1 MNKKEITHT
10 TFSSFIKELKPQ
22 FDDAKMTNYYS
33 QAYYETE
40 ETNGAVLG
48 FGIDLNGKEKTKK
61 GDYERH
67 LYIEFICI
75 DSTKKCYIKTID
87 ATYRKIYHF
96 ENGKTR
102 FSKKLSTDTLPNEL
116 QKRVADIVLFVETI
130 VLAYLKEI
138 DKENEENKTTE
149 ELIQELQELTATH
162 IFSHQDVVIKN
173 KKFEVYLW
181 TMFTHH
187 PHIYPH
193 IDIQIENLET
203 AKTIFYR
210 GDIETQ
216 IEFKETIKK
225 AIDKIKKIEEKVL
238 KEGITILTIEDFAK
252 LYPNRLEANQSGK
265 YVNLPQTKFLV
276 CYEDDTYTAVDN
288 TTQDFWCEDFK
299 TKEDAIKWLNNEDL

>member
-22 FDDAKMTNYYS
+22 FDDAKITSYYS
-33 QAYYETE
+33 QTYYETE
-40 ETNGAVLG
+40 EINGAVLG

-102 FSKKLSTDTLPNEL
+102 FSQKLSTNTLPNEL

-149 ELIQELQELTATH
+149 ELIKELKH
-162 IFSHQDVVIKN
+162 INASQVFRFKDIEIKN
-173 KKFEVYLW
+173 KNIAVYMWAIHTQFE
-181 TMFTHH
+181 
-187 PHIYPH
+187 H
-193 IDIQIENLET
+193 IDIQIEDLKKN
-203 AKTIFYR
+203 KTIFYR

-216 IEFKETIKK
+216 IEFEETIKK
-225 AIDKIKKIEEKVL
+225 AIDKIKK
-238 KEGITILTIEDFAK
+238 
-252 LYPNRLEANQSGK
+252 
-265 YVNLPQTKFLV
+265 
-276 CYEDDTYTAVDN
+276 
-288 TTQDFWCEDFK
+288 
-299 TKEDAIKWLNNEDL
+299 NEDL